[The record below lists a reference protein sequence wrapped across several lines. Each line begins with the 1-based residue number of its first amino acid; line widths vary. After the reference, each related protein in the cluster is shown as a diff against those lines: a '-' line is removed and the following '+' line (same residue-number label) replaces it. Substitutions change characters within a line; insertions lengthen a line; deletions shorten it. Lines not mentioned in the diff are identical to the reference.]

1 MKSER
6 AAWIRKQKRANTR
19 EYRIEMAFMFILD
32 SQCCGVGAFGE
43 KENYELENL
52 KLEAI
57 IKSRLEAFPRER
69 SPSSAKNANQPKL
82 VPRKA
87 PIIIMFWKNLTHI
100 PRKHPLAFG
109 LAISTVKTSV
119 CDLLVQTKFE
129 KKDEID
135 WRRNIF
141 FGAFGFAYK
150 RNIVEDNLA
159 CWKVWVPAMF
169 INFSVMPMWARIP
182 WVTTVSFMWTCIISS
197 MRGGEIAN
205 EKLERNDSIY
215 V

>member
-1 MKSER
+1 
-6 AAWIRKQKRANTR
+6 
-19 EYRIEMAFMFILD
+19 
-32 SQCCGVGAFGE
+32 
-43 KENYELENL
+43 
-52 KLEAI
+52 
-57 IKSRLEAFPRER
+57 
-69 SPSSAKNANQPKL
+69 
-82 VPRKA
+82 
-87 PIIIMFWKNLTHI
+87 MFWKNLTHI

-119 CDLLVQTKFE
+119 CDLLVQTTFE

-215 V
+215 VWDHSRTSWYNQCAGRMFRNIWIISEAFSSPNSYS